1 MKTAVA
7 LVALVALLVSCGGEN
22 KSVAATA
29 NSASKTDV
37 GYAFGVIIGTNMK
50 TAAVE
55 VDYDSFLSGIKDVL
69 EKGSPKVPVAEA
81 QKTVQQA
88 LVAGMAKKA
97 QANLAR
103 ETKFL
108 ADNAKKAG
116 IVTTASGLQY
126 EVLKAGTG
134 AKPLATDS
142 VKVDYVGTLIDGTTF
157 DSSIERKEPMVFPL
171 GNGGV
176 IPGWK
181 EGILL
186 MNVGSKYRLYIPS
199 KLAYGENGTSGKIGP
214 NDTLIFDVDLLSIE
228 PAPKAPA
235 KK

>member
-1 MKTAVA
+1 MKIVVA
-7 LVALVALLVSCGGEN
+7 LVAAVALLASCQPGA
-22 KSVAATA
+22 KPATA
-29 NSASKTDV
+29 TGAVSKTDV

-50 TAAVE
+50 TAGVD
-55 VDYDSFLSGIKDVL
+55 VDYDAFLSGVKDVL
-69 EKGSPKVPVAEA
+69 EKNAPKVAVADA
-81 QKTVQQA
+81 QKTVQNA
-88 LVAGMAKKA
+88 LVAGLAKKA

-108 ADNAKKAG
+108 ADNGKKTG
-116 IVTTASGLQY
+116 VVTTASGLQY

-134 AKPLATDS
+134 PKPQATDT

-157 DSSIERKEPMVFPL
+157 DSSIEKKEPAVFPL
-171 GNGGV
+171 SAGV
-176 IPGWK
+176 IPGWQ

-228 PAPKAPA
+228 PPAKAPA